1 METLFEIADFNGST
15 CTVFPHNDL
24 GKRFTGLREGFHVL
38 STRAFLNRT
47 GRASLFRTSTQTFY
61 YDTQRASGEIK
72 FPAQNVTIG
81 GSTYGFVVLTD
92 ASVSDVQ
99 FNILDS
105 NSGNDSA
112 ANGNGSGN
120 WAAAQEVAATQLGS
134 SGFAREWRFDFKNI
148 PTSGAAVIQVRL
160 REVSSSAD
168 NTLADAAGWFTTL
181 TRAVNTGVPVNYRI
195 QFPTMDGAVV
205 DGNYIAKIYF
215 DKSLGFAGG
224 QPIPPAQLVSEFS
237 VTLDGALIPRTSYTF
252 IRDETGSESA
262 LAFRFPT
269 FYSGNADD
277 LHELRATHLR
287 GDVSL
292 TDVRQVRAAPG
303 AVLDS
308 DGDGLPDFWED
319 RYRLE
324 GSNPDGEHGAL
335 GDRDGDGAIN
345 SLEFLAGSDPNVPA
359 DGVAVLYPRI
369 ARSGGSWRLTFSVL
383 PNRRYQVQTSANLL
397 TWENAGSSFTV
408 PAANFAHEWLD
419 PSPAAAQ
426 RFYRVRLQ
434 LQ

>member
-1 METLFEIADFNGST
+1 
-15 CTVFPHNDL
+15 
-24 GKRFTGLREGFHVL
+24 
-38 STRAFLNRT
+38 
-47 GRASLFRTSTQTFY
+47 
-61 YDTQRASGEIK
+61 
-72 FPAQNVTIG
+72 
-81 GSTYGFVVLTD
+81 
-92 ASVSDVQ
+92 
-99 FNILDS
+99 
-105 NSGNDSA
+105 
-112 ANGNGSGN
+112 
-120 WAAAQEVAATQLGS
+120 
-134 SGFAREWRFDFKNI
+134 
-148 PTSGAAVIQVRL
+148 VIQVRL

-195 QFPTMDGAVV
+195 QFPTTDGAVV

-237 VTLDGALIPRTSYTF
+237 VTLDGALIPRSSYTF

-359 DGVAVLYPRI
+359 DGAAVLYPRI
-369 ARSGGSWRLTFSVL
+369 ARSGGSWRLTFPVL